1 MPVPYRRK
9 SSSRARMRRSHDALT
24 ARGSATCS
32 NCGEP
37 VLPHRVCR
45 ACGFY
50 KGEQILGGAED
61 HAAEAE
67 ASVEEAAE

>member
-9 SSSRARMRRSHDALT
+9 SASRARMRRSHDALK
-24 ARGSATCS
+24 AVGSTICS

-37 VLPHRVCR
+37 VLPHHVCR

-50 KGEQILGGAED
+50 KGEQVIGAGADANVEE
-61 HAAEAE
+61 EAE
-67 ASVEEAAE
+67 AAAE

>member
-9 SSSRARMRRSHDALT
+9 SSSRARMRRSHDALS
-24 ARGSATCS
+24 ALGSTTCS
-32 NCGEP
+32 NCAEP

-50 KGEQILGGAED
+50 KGEQVIGQNAAVAPDDEEV
-61 HAAEAE
+61 AAE
-67 ASVEEAAE
+67 

>member
-9 SSSRARMRRSHDALT
+9 SASRARMRRSHDALK
-24 ARGSATCS
+24 AVGSTVCS

-37 VLPHRVCR
+37 VLPHHVCR

-50 KGEQILGGAED
+50 KGEQILGVDAQSDADQEVEA
-61 HAAEAE
+61 AAE
-67 ASVEEAAE
+67 

>member
-9 SSSRARMRRSHDALT
+9 SSSRARMRRSHDALS
-24 ARGSATCS
+24 ARGATTCS
-32 NCGEP
+32 NCAEP

-50 KGEQILGGAED
+50 KGEQILGLNEEVVAED
-61 HAAEAE
+61 EEVAAE
-67 ASVEEAAE
+67 